1 MFCFASQPFACS
13 SSNLSRPTPQA
24 PNLGLMG
31 RGTMNSRSS
40 RARVQCQP
48 AWDLRGVPT
57 FPTVPT
63 QTLLLPHQL
72 VVLYISYARTLLVP
86 ILI

>member
-1 MFCFASQPFACS
+1 
-13 SSNLSRPTPQA
+13 
-24 PNLGLMG
+24 
-31 RGTMNSRSS
+31 MNSRSS